1 MKVKFPE
8 PNKVEFIDE
17 GKFDNKSLFTLT
29 PEEVVIVN
37 HFLTCDKNK
46 LEKEEK
52 SFENDLMINDLDHI
66 LNKIKQ
72 WQDEILSRNNV

>member
-1 MKVKFPE
+1 MTTKTHQP
-8 PNKVEFIDE
+8 
-17 GKFDNKSLFTLT
+17 LFTLT
-29 PEEVVIVN
+29 PDEVIIVN

-52 SFENDLMINDLDHI
+52 SFENDLMISDLEHV

-72 WQDEILSRNNV
+72 WQKNNLD

>member
-1 MKVKFPE
+1 MS
-8 PNKVEFIDE
+8 EFGD
-17 GKFDNKSLFTLT
+17 GSTYRQPLFILTL
-29 PEEVVIVN
+29 EEVVIVN
-37 HFLTCDKNK
+37 HFLTCDKRR
-46 LEKEEK
+46 LEQEEK